1 MRKVL
6 MLGVLVIAVV
16 GLLGLGTD
24 VAAEQ
29 SHFAQVTGKEFDSG
43 FVKDFYLEGNSIP
56 TQKRNAAML
65 KCKMGKRALFALLD
79 TSGYGADIQQKYNGM
94 ALVEMKL
101 TLGSLTLGTGA
112 YGFGIKKGAAEGPV
126 TVIFYDIAGEKVGET
141 TAELDKELKQ
151 PVPLA
156 VTVEGDTAR
165 LCLGKNCLT
174 LK

>member
-6 MLGVLVIAVV
+6 MLGVLAI
-16 GLLGLGTD
+16 
-24 VAAEQ
+24 VAACFVGFGASEAVAQ
-29 SHFAQVTGKEFDSG
+29 SHFTQVTGKDFDSG

-79 TSGYGADIQQKYNGM
+79 TSGYGANIQQKYNGM

-101 TLGSLTLGTGA
+101 TVGTLTLGTGA

-126 TVIFYDIAGEKVGET
+126 TVIFYDVAGEKVGET
-141 TAELDKELKQ
+141 EAPYDKELKQ

-156 VTVEGDTAR
+156 VTVEQDKAH